1 MEVKQRV
8 GELMREVII
17 RPEQIEE
24 ARRKAK
30 EMGALNN
37 SILEGKGNVYGFMG
51 EIVFAE
57 AMGLAFSNTFDY
69 DFILDGIKIDV
80 KTKHCTSPPRP
91 EYECSVADVNKD
103 QDCHFY
109 VFVRV
114 MKDLSKAWIL
124 GKKRK
129 ADYYNEAT
137 FYKKGQEDPNSK
149 NGFEFT
155 ADCYNLKIS
164 DLMPIIYPERNEPLL
179 ELYAKYLLLPTCKF
193 TDPSSEN
200 SIIYKKG
207 YVVITGLGF
216 DDPNPHRH
224 YTLLEFEEKINEDA
238 KFKEFCENLKLPK

>member
-1 MEVKQRV
+1 MTEVKQRV
-8 GELMREVII
+8 GELMREVTI

-24 ARRKAK
+24 AKRKAK

-37 SILEGKGNVYGFMG
+37 SILEGKGNVYGFLG

-57 AMGLAFSNTFDY
+57 AMGLSPINTFDY

-80 KTKHCTSPPRP
+80 KTKHCTSPPLP
-91 EYECSVADVNKD
+91 KFECSVADVNKD

-114 MKDLSKAWIL
+114 MKDLSRAWIL

-137 FYKKGQEDPNSK
+137 FYKKGQEDPNSN

-164 DLMPIIYPERNEPLL
+164 DLMPIIYPERNEEVL
-179 ELYAKYLLLPTCKF
+179 ELYAKYLLMPLQKF
-193 TDPSSEN
+193 DLSQE
-200 SIIYKKG
+200 SIIYDKG
-207 YVVITGLGF
+207 YVIITGLGF
-216 DDPNPHRH
+216 APPDPHRH
-224 YTLLEFEEKINEDA
+224 YTLKEFEEKMKNDLD
-238 KFKEFCENLKLPK
+238 FKKFCEKLELPK